1 MGTTP
6 LNVWIFIFPPI
17 VLQRKPEH
25 LFYCMAVAGAAAAGT
40 AFQLIL
46 TASKCGC
53 RAMQSLMLITRLF
66 LKKCILQTR
75 KRILKPLLILLQR
88 MQVIIASIQENLC
101 SWAYLLV
108 HTSP

>member
-6 LNVWIFIFPPI
+6 LNVWIFIFRPG
-17 VLQRKPEH
+17 VLRRKPGH
-25 LFYCMAVAGAAAAGT
+25 LFYCMLADGEAAAGT

-46 TASKCGC
+46 TASKHAC

-75 KRILKPLLILLQR
+75 KRILKSLLILLHR
-88 MQVIIASIQENLC
+88 VQVIIASIQENLC
-101 SWAYLLV
+101 SWAYLR
-108 HTSP
+108 